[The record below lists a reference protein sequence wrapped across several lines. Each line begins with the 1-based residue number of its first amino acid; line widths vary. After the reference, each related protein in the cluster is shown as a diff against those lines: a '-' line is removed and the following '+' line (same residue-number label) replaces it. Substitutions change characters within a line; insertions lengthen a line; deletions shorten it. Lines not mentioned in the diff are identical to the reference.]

1 MEEEQAGEGQGVY
14 PAPAVSPPF
23 RILKAALF
31 GRLFFWFIFF
41 VEFPSIF
48 SNFKVIFISFI
59 WIDFMGTCVYYM
71 FIQSAA
77 AVV

>member
-14 PAPAVSPPF
+14 PAPVVSF
-23 RILKAALF
+23 LF
-31 GRLFFWFIFF
+31 LLVYIF

-59 WIDFMGTCVYYM
+59 WIDFIGTCVYYM